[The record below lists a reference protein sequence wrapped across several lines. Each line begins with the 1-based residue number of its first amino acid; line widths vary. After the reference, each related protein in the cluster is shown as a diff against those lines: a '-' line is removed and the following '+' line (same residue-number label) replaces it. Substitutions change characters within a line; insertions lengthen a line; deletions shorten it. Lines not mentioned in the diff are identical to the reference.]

1 VTSPRTRELGFLIP
15 AAVLGVVGMAS
26 VASARADGLDLGPIP
41 GAIGVLAVFLAMH
54 VALRLRAPLA
64 DPYLLPTVGLL
75 TAIGLVE
82 LDRIS
87 PELAADQAIWVAVGG
102 AVFVGVLLALPD
114 HRVLE
119 RYRYLIG
126 LTGVGLLVITMILG
140 TRINGA
146 RLWIEIGGGQTVQLG
161 EVAKVLIV
169 IFLAAYLRDKRELL
183 AVPTRRV
190 MGVPA
195 PPMSA
200 LGPVLVFLA
209 ACLALVVILNDF
221 GTALLF
227 LGVFLAMIYLASGRA
242 AYTVIGLALFL
253 VGSAAVYTVVPRIES
268 RVENWIQPFDDAQGQ
283 GYQLV
288 QSLYALAEG
297 GVLGPGLGRAFLVN
311 ADGSTVVPAL
321 PTDFMF
327 SAVATELGYVGGVGI
342 LLGFLVLIQR
352 GFVIAAGANDGFSK
366 LLAGGLTATIGLQA
380 LIIIGGVI
388 RLIPLTGVTLPFMS
402 YGGSSV
408 VTNFALVAL
417 LLIISHRSRARS
429 PAARASRR
437 ERAVAEAGERAGA
450 GARA

>member
-1 VTSPRTRELGFLIP
+1 
-15 AAVLGVVGMAS
+15 
-26 VASARADGLDLGPIP
+26 
-41 GAIGVLAVFLAMH
+41 
-54 VALRLRAPLA
+54 
-64 DPYLLPTVGLL
+64 
-75 TAIGLVE
+75 
-82 LDRIS
+82 
-87 PELAADQAIWVAVGG
+87 
-102 AVFVGVLLALPD
+102 VLLALPD